1 VGIGG
6 DELYPVKPSGDQ
18 ASEEGK
24 PPRPVLG
31 SGHLTPEDL
40 PAPLG
45 VHARGDEHV
54 HPDDSPALA
63 DLHHQGICP
72 HEAVGTLVQGPGA
85 ERLDEAVQLLGH
97 LGDLGLGEPGDSQ
110 GLGQALQ
117 APRGDPEQVAR
128 GHHRGEGGL
137 SQLAALEQPVGEVAP
152 RPELGD
158 PKLDAAH
165 LVSKGRPR

>member
-6 DELYPVKPSGDQ
+6 DELHPVKPSGDQ
-18 ASEEGK
+18 ASEEGE

-54 HPDDSPALA
+54 HPDDAPALA

-72 HEAVGTLVQGPGA
+72 HEAVGALVQGPGA
-85 ERLDEAVQLLGH
+85 ERLDEAVELLGH
-97 LGDLGLGEPGDSQ
+97 LGDLGLGECGDPQ

-128 GHHRGEGGL
+128 GHHRGEGRLGP
-137 SQLAALEQPVGEVAP
+137 LAALEQPAG
-152 RPELGD
+152 
-158 PKLDAAH
+158 K
-165 LVSKGRPR
+165 